1 MILCGDFYQIE
12 PVGKAIYSCPSG
24 RKYDL
29 HCAALWR
36 DQVNVA
42 VELTELKR
50 SLDPKLNIVLKAL
63 RSGKFSEKDEAFKLL
78 QSRYVTS
85 DVTVNHTCIYEYNDE
100 VNEHNY
106 ATPHIYAIQNKVKL
120 FRISAQSTRKNGA
133 EIPAEIRSVM
143 YKRKVLCGEKKDGPI
158 PHIDFFLGMK
168 VSVYQ
173 GNHAVAAV
181 GVGNGS
187 VASIIGVLPSNALYN
202 VAEHDIILP
211 NGDTSKILRPRWML
225 QKRFDIPV
233 FHGMFIRLLEKNFP
247 QNCVCMCNFLFVLL
261 LPLPS

>member
-1 MILCGDFYQIE
+1 M
-12 PVGKAIYSCPSG
+12 
-24 RKYDL
+24 
-29 HCAALWR
+29 
-36 DQVNVA
+36 
-42 VELTELKR
+42 
-50 SLDPKLNIVLKAL
+50 
-63 RSGKFSEKDEAFKLL
+63 
-78 QSRYVTS
+78 
-85 DVTVNHTCIYEYNDE
+85 
-100 VNEHNY
+100 NEHNY

-211 NGDTSKILRPRWML
+211 NGDTSKILRPT
-225 QKRFDIPV
+225 
-233 FHGMFIRLLEKNFP
+233 
-247 QNCVCMCNFLFVLL
+247 QNITHLL
-261 LPLPS
+261 LQLPMDAPKTFRYPGLPWNVYPLARKKFPTKLCVHVQFPVRVAFASTMHHENSRKDTGKGSCGC